1 MLSWCLLFAVAVGG
15 FLTPVQASV
24 NATLGRTLGHP
35 VSAAVLSTS
44 VSFTLLLVTALI
56 IRVPLPGAASFAGPW
71 WIYVSGGTIGAI
83 FVFFLL
89 FSAPIIGATAMI
101 GAVIAGQ
108 LIGSV
113 ALDHFGAFGLP
124 QQVLSPGRALGIAFL
139 IGGVL
144 LIRKF

>member
-1 MLSWCLLFAVAVGG
+1 MP
-15 FLTPVQASV
+15 T
-24 NATLGRTLGHP
+24 
-35 VSAAVLSTS
+35 
-44 VSFTLLLVTALI
+44 
-56 IRVPLPGAASFAGPW
+56 AASFGAPW

-89 FSAPIIGATAMI
+89 FSTPIIGATAMI

-113 ALDHFGAFGLP
+113 ALDHFGALGLP
-124 QQVLSPGRALGIAFL
+124 QQALSPGRALGIAL
-139 IGGVL
+139 LVGGVF